1 MINELQTFIT
11 VCRHGTFAAA
21 GERIGLTQSAV
32 SSQIKRLED
41 SLGFSLFDRTGRSAT
56 LNAAG
61 ETTLARAEEIC
72 ALYARLGDL
81 PDDAANRGLLRIGA
95 IASAQP
101 TLVARA
107 LARLR
112 QSLPLL
118 RVHVS
123 PGVSMRLMD
132 DLDAGSIDAAVI
144 IRPPFGLLPDLA
156 WQPLVQEPYVL
167 IVPADTS
174 AKMDWRSLLQAQ
186 PFLRYDRAS
195 FGGRMVERFLRREGL
210 QVSDSVEVDEIPAL
224 IHLAAKGLGVGLVPL
239 VEAHLP
245 LPPGVRMLSL
255 GEHTFHREVGLLQR
269 KPRAGSPVV
278 AQLAQCLQEAAREPR
293 TRASGKSL
301 TVMLRPSEG
310 LAKRGRLPAADA
322 GGKDAG
328 KPPTP

>member
-1 MINELQTFIT
+1 MISELQTFIT

-112 QSLPLL
+112 QSLPQL